1 MNAPASSILLVGVGG
16 MLARAFEELLQARG
30 RAYDAPPLDVLD
42 LTQPNTIVSTL
53 TAQYQLVINT
63 AAWTDVDGAETSEE
77 KAHAVNATGASH
89 LAQRCRE
96 VGATLKEQKKS
107 NKEIRNKRER

>member
-63 AAWTDVDGAETSEE
+63 AAWTDVDGRCCDRCVLVRPYADVCAPQRSR
-77 KAHAVNATGASH
+77 AASDT
-89 LAQRCRE
+89 A
-96 VGATLKEQKKS
+96 
-107 NKEIRNKRER
+107 